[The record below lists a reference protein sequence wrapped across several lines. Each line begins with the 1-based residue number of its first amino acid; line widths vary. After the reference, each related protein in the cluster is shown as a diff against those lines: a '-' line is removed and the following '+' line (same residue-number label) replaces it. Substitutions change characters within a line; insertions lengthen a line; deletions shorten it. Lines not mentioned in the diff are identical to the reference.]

1 MTTDVL
7 IIGGSAAGIVAA
19 ITAKDR
25 YPKKDVTIIRKES
38 KVMVPCGI
46 PYIFG
51 SLQNSEQNVMQDKM
65 ILDKGIKIIVD
76 EVLSVDK
83 KNATCKTKIN
93 GNIGYE
99 RLIFATG
106 STPKVP
112 TWLKGHHLDNVFV
125 IPKNKT
131 YLDKLHQ
138 NLKDKNNIVIIGGG
152 FIGIEMADEL
162 NKIGKNVTIVEM
174 LPHVLGAVF
183 DDNTAL
189 KAQNVLL
196 SRGVKIKAGSGIKEI
211 NGEKKVKSVTLSND
225 EILET
230 DAVIL
235 SMGYAPNTTLA
246 KETGLEINEFGQIV
260 VDEYRRSKFDN
271 IFAAGDCAQKKDF
284 ITGKRTPIMLASIAS
299 FEGKTAGLNLYGI
312 ATTKNIS
319 GTVPMFSTTIGK
331 DVFATAGYTKNAAIK
346 ENLNIISASFNG
358 VDKHPATIYGTKAL
372 SVELIVMK
380 NSGRI
385 IGGTISGGNS
395 TGELVNVLGFVV
407 QNRMTVHELYVMQI
421 ATHPLLTG
429 SPVAHPLIKAA
440 EIAAKQLN
448 TLII

>member
-1 MTTDVL
+1 MATDIL

-25 YPKKDVTIIRKES
+25 NPDKKVTIIRKEA
-38 KVMVPCGI
+38 KVMVPCGV

-51 SLQNSEQNVMQDKM
+51 SLQNSEENVMQDT
-65 ILDKGIKIIVD
+65 ILVNNDIEIIVD

-83 KNATCKTKIN
+83 ENSTCKTKTN

-99 RLIFATG
+99 KLIFATG

-112 TWLKGHHLDNVFV
+112 TWLKGHDLENVFV
-125 IPKNKT
+125 IPKDKT
-131 YLDKLHQ
+131 YLDQLHK
-138 NLKDKNNIVIIGGG
+138 NLANKNKIVIIGGG

-162 NKIGKNVTIVEM
+162 HKIGKEVTIVEM
-174 LPHVLGAVF
+174 LPHILGAVF
-183 DDNTAL
+183 DDKTAL
-189 KAQNVLL
+189 KAQNVLI
-196 SRGVKIKAGSGIKEI
+196 SRGIKIKAGSGIKSL
-211 NGEKKVKSVTLSND
+211 NGEKSVTSVTLASE
-225 EILET
+225 EILEA

-246 KETGLEINEFGQIV
+246 KETGLKVNEFDQIV
-260 VDEYRRSKFDN
+260 VDEYRRSEFEN

-331 DVFATAGYTKNAAIK
+331 DVFATAGYTKNAALR
-346 ENLNIISASFNG
+346 ENLNIISTSFDG
-358 VDKHPATIYGTKAL
+358 IDKHPATIYGTKSL
-372 SVELIVMK
+372 SVDLVVMK

-385 IGGTISGGNS
+385 IGGTLSGGTS
-395 TGELVNVLGFVV
+395 AGELVNVLGFAV
-407 QNRMTVHELYVMQI
+407 QSRMTVHELYVMQV
-421 ATHPLLTG
+421 ATHPMLTG

-440 EIAAKQLN
+440 EIAAKQLS
-448 TLII
+448 

>member
-1 MTTDVL
+1 MKTDIL
-7 IIGGSAAGIVAA
+7 IIGGSAAGVMAA
-19 ITAKDR
+19 ITVKDR
-25 YPKKDVTIIRKES
+25 HPEKNVTIIRKET
-38 KVMVPCGI
+38 KVMVPCGV

-76 EVLSVDK
+76 EVISVDK
-83 KNATCKTKIN
+83 ENSTCKAKIN
-93 GNIGYE
+93 CDIGYE

-106 STPKVP
+106 STPRVP
-112 TWLKGHHLDNVFV
+112 AWLKGHNLDNVFV
-125 IPKNKT
+125 IPKDKI

-138 NLKDKNNIVIIGGG
+138 NLKHKDNIVIIGGG

-162 NKIGKNVTIVEM
+162 HKIGKNVTIVEM

-183 DDNTAL
+183 DDKTAL
-189 KAQNVLL
+189 KAQNVLI
-196 SRGVKIKAGSGIKEI
+196 SRGIKIKVGSGIKKI
-211 NGEKKVKSVTLSND
+211 NGEEKVTSVTLAND
-225 EILET
+225 EILEA

-246 KETGLEINEFGQIV
+246 KETGLEVNEFDQIV

-319 GTVPMFSTTIGK
+319 GTVPMFSTTIGE

-346 ENLNIISASFNG
+346 ENLNFITASFDG
-358 VDKHPATIYGTKAL
+358 IDKHPATIYGTKAL

-385 IGGTISGGNS
+385 IGGTLSGGNS
-395 TGELVNVLGFVV
+395 AGELVNVLGFAV
-407 QNRMTVHELYVMQI
+407 QSRMTVHELYVMQV

-440 EIAAKQLN
+440 EIAAKQLS
-448 TLII
+448 